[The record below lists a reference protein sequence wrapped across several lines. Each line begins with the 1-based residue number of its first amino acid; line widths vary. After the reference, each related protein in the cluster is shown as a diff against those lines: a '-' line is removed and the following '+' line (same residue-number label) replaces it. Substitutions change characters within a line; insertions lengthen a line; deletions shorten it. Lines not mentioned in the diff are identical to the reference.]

1 MRGRSE
7 TLCQASLACFLIK
20 RWQVVSGLFHDL
32 DDLVER
38 HTVVTIGERGVDIGV
53 EGTAGSESVTLDTW
67 YLHESADRV
76 ACHTEMM
83 LQSHL
88 RRIFYLRGASAEQLA
103 RRGRCHGACHAD
115 LSLTPDIGT
124 RY

>member
-1 MRGRSE
+1 MKIPVILRGHRGENLSTYFTFLDQGIRGRSE
-7 TLCQASLACFLIK
+7 ALCQASLACFLIK

-32 DDLVER
+32 YDLVER

-88 RRIFYLRGASAEQLA
+88 RRIFYL
-103 RRGRCHGACHAD
+103 
-115 LSLTPDIGT
+115 
-124 RY
+124 